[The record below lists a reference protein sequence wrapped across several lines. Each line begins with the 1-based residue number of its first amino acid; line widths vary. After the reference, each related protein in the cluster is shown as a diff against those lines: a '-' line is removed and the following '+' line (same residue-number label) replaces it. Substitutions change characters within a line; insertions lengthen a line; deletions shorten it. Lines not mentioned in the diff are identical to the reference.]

1 MAQIDDFL
9 KMLDEQDYSR
19 ALKKEKTKK
28 AVRKA
33 TAIPKPS
40 PEEMLAEEIQIQRI
54 RKEAKETVNPSKPV
68 TKQQRMEAEVK
79 KLKTQDDLNQ
89 LTGRGKA
96 EEGADAVDRLLDEYK
111 KARDRAY
118 DKEGEPLLP
127 GQMEEKTIIKGRRS
141 IPLPGT
147 DRVIPVPFLS
157 KEIETDTPGYDP
169 RGKKGST
176 LRIAN
181 ERIDEVRDDLDLAQK
196 AKEEGLTLQEARRN
210 KKMDDKYREYL
221 KMFSGPNKNINQVNK
236 ARMQMGLSPLE
247 GDLKGVDPRKAK
259 YMAELQTKSFFS
271 K

>member
-1 MAQIDDFL
+1 
-9 KMLDEQDYSR
+9 
-19 ALKKEKTKK
+19 
-28 AVRKA
+28 
-33 TAIPKPS
+33 
-40 PEEMLAEEIQIQRI
+40 
-54 RKEAKETVNPSKPV
+54 
-68 TKQQRMEAEVK
+68 MEAEVK
-79 KLKTQDDLNQ
+79 RLKTQDDLNK
-89 LTGRGKA
+89 LTGREK

-111 KARDRAY
+111 KAMGRAY

-127 GQMEEKTIIKGRRS
+127 GQMEEKTIIRGRRS

-147 DRVIPVPFLS
+147 DRVIPIPFLS

-181 ERIDEVRDDLDLAQK
+181 ERIDEIRDDLDLAQK

-221 KMFSGPNKNINQVNK
+221 KMFSAP
-236 ARMQMGLSPLE
+236 
-247 GDLKGVDPRKAK
+247 GVDPRKAK
-259 YMAELQTKSFFS
+259 YMAELQTKSFFR

>member
-40 PEEMLAEEIQIQRI
+40 PEEMLAEEIQKQRI

-79 KLKTQDDLNQ
+79 RLKTQDDLNQ

-96 EEGADAVDRLLDEYK
+96 ESGADAVDRLL
-111 KARDRAY
+111 KAMKDQRNLMY
-118 DKEGEPLLP
+118 DKEGNPVFA
-127 GQMEEKTIIKGRRS
+127 GKMEETTTVKGKSR
-141 IPLPGT
+141 IPFMST
-147 DRVIPVPFLS
+147 
-157 KEIETDTPGYDP
+157 ETEVETPGYDP
-169 RGKKGST
+169 KGKKGSNF
-176 LRIAN
+176 RIAQ
-181 ERIDEVRDDLDLAQK
+181 ERMDELQADLLMAQK
-196 AKEEGLTLQEARRN
+196 AKEEGVTLQEAKRN
-210 KKMDDKYREYL
+210 KKMDNKYREYL
-221 KMFSGPNKNINQVNK
+221 KMFSAP
-236 ARMQMGLSPLE
+236 
-247 GDLKGVDPRKAK
+247 GVDQRKAK
-259 YMAELQTKSFFS
+259 YLANLQTKSFFS